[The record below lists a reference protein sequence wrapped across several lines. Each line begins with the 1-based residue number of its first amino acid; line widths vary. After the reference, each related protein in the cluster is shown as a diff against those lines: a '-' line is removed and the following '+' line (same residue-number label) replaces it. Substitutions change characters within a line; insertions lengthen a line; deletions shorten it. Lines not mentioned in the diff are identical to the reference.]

1 LLSVLSTSA
10 TALSPG
16 QIIVPFAFDSTA
28 IDAEGRRVIEFV
40 LLEFVNRRG
49 GHIAVTGYADR
60 AGPEDYNIALS
71 RHRAQTVRDALVA
84 GGISADR
91 ITIAGR
97 GEAEP
102 RSPTADGVPKAENRF
117 VLIILQ

>member
-1 LLSVLSTSA
+1 M
-10 TALSPG
+10 
-16 QIIVPFAFDSTA
+16 
-28 IDAEGRRVIEFV
+28 
-40 LLEFVNRRG
+40 LLEFGNRRG

-60 AGPEDYNIALS
+60 AGPEDYNMALS
-71 RHRAQTVRDALVA
+71 RRRAQAGRNALVA

-102 RSPTADGVPKAENRF
+102 RSRRLTVPRRQRTASF
-117 VLIILQ
+117 